1 MRELIKP
8 EQKVTI
14 VPSTFEK
21 TNKGLVL
28 DVSSEEFR
36 MKLKYN
42 PDGFMKN
49 HVCEFYSLT
58 DNGYLYFES
67 YIKDIVEDVLTIANP
82 IKHRFLQ
89 RRKFTRIR
97 FNKDIKLVCNDLLYN
112 AHTLD
117 ISAGGMKLQ
126 SNENIDIENL
136 YNVELSLSDELL
148 VKCKYQLIRVE
159 RGDNGLYTISGK
171 FLNLSNID
179 RMTLIQ
185 FCMKK
190 EMENK
195 NK

>member
-14 VPSTFEK
+14 VPNNLEQ
-21 TNKGLVL
+21 TNKGNVL
-28 DVSSEEFR
+28 DVDSDGFR
-36 MKLKYN
+36 MQLMYK
-42 PDGFMKN
+42 PDGFKEN
-49 HVCEFYSLT
+49 HICEFYSLT
-58 DNGYLYFES
+58 ENGYLYFES
-67 YIKDIVEDVLTIANP
+67 YIKSITDNILTIANP

-97 FNKDIKLVCNDLLYN
+97 FNQDIHLTCNELSYN
-112 AHTLD
+112 ARTLD
-117 ISAGGMKLQ
+117 LSAGGMKLQ
-126 SNENIDIENL
+126 TEENIGIENL
-136 YNVELSLSDELL
+136 YNVEIKLSDELC
-148 VKCKYQLIRVE
+148 VKCKYQMIRIE

-171 FLNLSNID
+171 FLNISNID
-179 RMTLIQ
+179 RMTLVQ